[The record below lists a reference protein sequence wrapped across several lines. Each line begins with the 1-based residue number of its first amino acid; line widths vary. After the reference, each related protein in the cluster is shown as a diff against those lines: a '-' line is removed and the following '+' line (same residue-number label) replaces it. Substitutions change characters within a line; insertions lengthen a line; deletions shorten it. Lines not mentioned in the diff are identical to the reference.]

1 MAVPLEQGMPG
12 LTVLMQLEADA
23 RKAQTDKA
31 LQFLI
36 VNETRR
42 LLHYRQAFLFSSVGD
57 PRSRCRVEVASSVA
71 VIDRNVPLIRWMELV
86 LDAMREKDP
95 PDALQR
101 FDSSKCPQGLA
112 EEWRELS
119 LPYVLW
125 CPLCR
130 PDGTFLGGLWL
141 AREMGWR
148 DSELTLMKRL
158 CDAYAHAWGMFAGR
172 RRLASKWRSRRVG
185 WSLVAVASAAMFLPV
200 RLSTLAPVEVVAKD
214 PIVVSAPLDGV
225 IAAIAV
231 PPNRPVSK
239 GELLFAFE
247 DTSFRN
253 DYEVA
258 ERALEVA
265 LAEFRKAA
273 QSAFQDAKSKAE
285 VALLKARVELSQAER
300 DYARDLLTRVQVRAQ
315 GAGLLLY
322 SDEADW
328 IGRPVVVGERVMEI
342 ADPKRT
348 ELRID
353 LPVADSIILSE
364 GAEVKSFLD
373 VDPLHALPAT
383 VTHASYKAE
392 VLPGDLLAY
401 RVHADLKGSDPTVRI
416 GLQGTAKIYSEPAS
430 LFFYL
435 FRRPIGAIRQFIG
448 F

>member
-1 MAVPLEQGMPG
+1 MAVSVEQGMHG
-12 LTVLMQLEADA
+12 LTVLMQLEAET

-42 LLHYRQAFLFSSVGD
+42 LLPYRQAFLFSSAGD
-57 PRSRCRVEVASSVA
+57 PRSRCRLEAASSIA
-71 VIDRNVPLIRWMELV
+71 VIDRDVPLIRWLELA
-86 LDAMREKDP
+86 LHAMRGKDP
-95 PDALQR
+95 PDAVERL
-101 FDSSKCPQGLA
+101 DSSTCPQGLA
-112 EEWRELS
+112 EEWREFS

-130 PDGTFLGGLWL
+130 PDGAFLGGLWL
-141 AREMGWR
+141 ARETVWR
-148 DSELTLMKRL
+148 DDELTLMKRL
-158 CDAYAHAWGMFAGR
+158 CDAYAHAWAMFAGK
-172 RRLASKWRSRRVG
+172 RRLGSKWRSRRVG
-185 WSLVAVASAAMFLPV
+185 WSLVAVAGAAMFLPV

-225 IAAIAV
+225 IAKIMV
-231 PPNRPVSK
+231 PPNRPVSE
-239 GELLFAFE
+239 GDLLFTFE

-253 DYEVA
+253 GYEVA

-265 LAEFRKAA
+265 LAEFHKAA
-273 QSAFQDAKSKAE
+273 QGAFQDAKSKAE
-285 VALLKARVELSQAER
+285 VALLRARVELSKAER
-300 DYARDLLTRVQVRAQ
+300 NYARDLLTRMQVHAQ
-315 GAGLLLY
+315 GVGLLLY

-353 LPVADSIILSE
+353 LAVADSIILSE
-364 GAEVKSFLD
+364 GAEVKCFLD
-373 VDPLHALPAT
+373 VDPLHALQAT

-401 RVHADLKGSDPTVRI
+401 RVHADLKASDSTVRI
-416 GLQGTAKIYSEPAS
+416 GLQGTAKIYSEPVA

>member
-1 MAVPLEQGMPG
+1 MHG
-12 LTVLMQLEADA
+12 LTVLMQLEAEA
-23 RKAQTDKA
+23 RRAQTDKA

-42 LLHYRQAFLFSSVGD
+42 LLPYRQAFLFSSAGD
-57 PRSRCRVEVASSVA
+57 PRSRCRLEIASSIA
-71 VIDRNVPLIRWMELV
+71 VIDRSVPLIRWMELA

-101 FDSSKCPQGLA
+101 LDSSKCPQGLA
-112 EEWRELS
+112 EEWREFS

-130 PDGTFLGGLWL
+130 PDGAFLGGLWL
-141 AREMGWR
+141 ARETGWR
-148 DSELTLMKRL
+148 DDERTLMKRL
-158 CDAYAHAWGMFAGR
+158 CDAYAHAWGMFSR
-172 RRLASKWRSRRVG
+172 KRRLASKWRSGRVG
-185 WSLVAVASAAMFLPV
+185 WSLVAVASAAMFVPV

-225 IAAIAV
+225 IAEIMV
-231 PPNRPVSK
+231 PPNRSVSK
-239 GELLFAFE
+239 GELLFTFE

-258 ERALEVA
+258 KKALAVS

-273 QSAFQDAKSKAE
+273 QGAFQDANSKAE
-285 VALLKARVELSQAER
+285 VALLKARVELSMAER
-300 DYARDLLTRVQVRAQ
+300 DFTRDLLNRVQVRCL
-315 GAGLLLY
+315 GTGLLLY

-342 ADPKRT
+342 ADPERT

-353 LPVADSIILSE
+353 LAVEDSIIFSE
-364 GAEVKSFLD
+364 GAEVKVFLD
-373 VDPLHALPAT
+373 VDPLHALQAT

-392 VLPGDLLAY
+392 VLPGDLLTY
-401 RVHADLKGSDPTVRI
+401 RVHADLKAADSTVRI
-416 GLQGTAKIYSEPAS
+416 GLQGTAKIYSEPVS

>member
-1 MAVPLEQGMPG
+1 MHG
-12 LTVLMQLEADA
+12 LTVLMQLEAEA
-23 RKAQTDKA
+23 RAAQTEKA

-42 LLHYRQAFLFSSVGD
+42 LLTYRQAFLFSSPGD
-57 PRSRCRVEVASSVA
+57 PRSRCRVEVASSIA
-71 VIDRNVPLIRWMELV
+71 VIDRDVPLIRWMELA
-86 LDAMREKDP
+86 LDAMREKDR

-101 FDSSKCPQGLA
+101 LDSSKCPQGLA

-130 PDGTFLGGLWL
+130 PDGTSLGGLWL
-141 AREMGWR
+141 VREMGWK
-148 DSELTLMKRL
+148 DNELTLIKRL
-158 CDAYAHAWGMFAGR
+158 CDAYAHAWGMFAGKR
-172 RRLASKWRSRRVG
+172 RHTSKWRSRRVG
-185 WSLVAVASAAMFLPV
+185 WSLVALASAAMFLPV
-200 RLSTLAPVEVVAKD
+200 RLSTLAPVEIVAKD

-258 ERALEVA
+258 ERALAVS

-300 DYARDLLTRVQVRAQ
+300 DYARDLLTRVQVRAR

-353 LPVADSIILSE
+353 LAVDDSIILSE
-364 GAEVKSFLD
+364 GAEVKCFLD
-373 VDPLHALPAT
+373 VDPLQALQAR

-401 RVHADLKGSDPTVRI
+401 RVHADLKGSNSTVRI
-416 GLQGTAKIYSEPAS
+416 GLQGTAKIYSEPVS

-448 F
+448 L

>member
-1 MAVPLEQGMPG
+1 MHG
-12 LTVLMQLEADA
+12 LTVLMQLEAEA

-36 VNETRR
+36 VNETRQ
-42 LLHYRQAFLFSSVGD
+42 LLPYRQAFLFSSQGD
-57 PRSRCRVEVASSVA
+57 PRSRCRIEAAASLA
-71 VIDRNVPLIRWMELV
+71 VIDRNAPLIRWVEAA
-86 LDAMREKDP
+86 LDAMREKDL

-101 FDSSKCPQGLA
+101 LDSSKCRPGLA
-112 EEWRELS
+112 EDWREFS

-125 CPLCR
+125 CPLLR
-130 PDGTFLGGLWL
+130 PDGAFLGGLWL
-141 AREMGWR
+141 ARETGWR
-148 DSELTLMKRL
+148 DDELTLMKRL
-158 CDAYAHAWGMFAGR
+158 CDAYAHAWGMFAGK
-172 RRLASKWRSRRVG
+172 RRLASKWRSKRIG
-185 WSLVAVASAAMFLPV
+185 WSLVVVASAAMFLPV
-200 RLSTLAPVEVVAKD
+200 RLSTLAPIEIVATD

-225 IAAIAV
+225 IAEIMV
-231 PPNRPVSK
+231 PPNRPVSE
-239 GELLFAFE
+239 GDLLLTFE

-258 ERALEVA
+258 EKALAVS

-273 QSAFQDAKSKAE
+273 QGAFQDTKSKAE
-285 VALLKARVELSQAER
+285 VALLKARVELSKAER
-300 DYARDLLTRVQVRAQ
+300 DYARDRLNRVQVRAQ

-328 IGRPVVVGERVMEI
+328 IGRPVVVGERLMEI

-353 LPVADSIILSE
+353 LAVDDSIVFSE
-364 GAEVKSFLD
+364 GAEVKVFLD
-373 VDPLHALPAT
+373 VDPLHALQAT

-401 RVHADLKGSDPTVRI
+401 RVHADLKASASPVRI
-416 GLQGTAKIYSEPAS
+416 GLQGTAKIYSEPVS

>member
-1 MAVPLEQGMPG
+1 MQAAVEQRMRG
-12 LTVLMQLEADA
+12 LTVLMQLEAEA

-42 LLHYRQAFLFSSVGD
+42 LLHYRQAFLFSSGGD
-57 PRSRCRVEVASSVA
+57 PRSRCRVEAAASVA
-71 VIDRNVPLIRWMELV
+71 LMDRNAPLIQWMELA

-95 PDALQR
+95 PDTVQR
-101 FDSSKCPQGLA
+101 FDRSRCPEGLA
-112 EEWRELS
+112 EQWREFS
-119 LPYVLW
+119 PPYVLW
-125 CPLCR
+125 SPLCR
-130 PDGTFLGGLWL
+130 PDGAFLGGLWL
-141 AREMGWR
+141 ARDMAFR
-148 DSELTLMKRL
+148 DDELAVLKRL
-158 CDAYAHAWGMFAGR
+158 CDAYAHAWGVFAGGR
-172 RRLASKWRSRRVG
+172 RVRGRWRSRRLG
-185 WSLVAVASAAMFLPV
+185 WGLVAVVVAALFLPV

-214 PIVVSAPLDGV
+214 PIIVSAPLDGV
-225 IAAIAV
+225 IAEIMV
-231 PPNRPVSK
+231 PPNRSVSE
-239 GELLFAFE
+239 GDPLFTFE

-258 ERALEVA
+258 EKALAVS

-273 QSAFQDAKSKAE
+273 QGAFHDAKSKAE
-285 VALLKARVELSQAER
+285 VALLKARVELSKAER
-300 DYARDLLTRVQVRAQ
+300 DYARDVLTRVQVRAQ

-322 SDEADW
+322 SDEAEW

-353 LPVADSIILSE
+353 LAVDDSIILSE
-364 GAEVKSFLD
+364 GAEVKCFLD
-373 VDPLHALPAT
+373 VDPLHALQAT

-401 RVHADLKGSDPTVRI
+401 RVHAELKGSDSRVRI
-416 GLQGTAKIYSEPAS
+416 GLQGTAKIYSEPVA